1 MPREHEAY
9 RDNLEALREYFLPK
23 RLVNISDVARYL
35 GCDRKTAIKRTGIDK
50 NGMTIEEL
58 ASALCKLKGGRK

>member
-23 RLVNISDVARYL
+23 RLVTVSDVAKYL
-35 GCDRKTAIKRTGIDK
+35 GCDRQTAAKRFNISK
-50 NGMTIEEL
+50 NGITLETL
-58 ASALCKLKGGRK
+58 ARALCNL

>member
-35 GCDRKTAIKRTGIDK
+35 GCDRQTVTKRFNIGK
-50 NGMTIEEL
+50 NGVTLETL
-58 ASALCKLKGGRK
+58 ARALCKL